1 MKEMKDLNKQ
11 KEIHIHALKNSM
23 HAIGIGKK
31 NIAIDIWEIDHISII
46 IL

>member
-1 MKEMKDLNKQ
+1 MKEMKDLNKW

-31 NIAIDIWEIDHISII
+31 EYCYRYMGKNR
-46 IL
+46 